1 MSKYTDVQI
10 EKMVKKYKES
20 GVGKTI
26 FAKQEKIGINTL
38 NKWLSEITLDE
49 KENTEV
55 QTPKFMK
62 VTKTLERKEM
72 LASKKSEVVKIHFKD
87 FKITVEE
94 AASEELLSMVLKV
107 VKELC

>member
-38 NKWLSEITLDE
+38 NKWLDDI
-49 KENTEV
+49 ENAEV
-55 QTPKFMK
+55 ETPKFMK
-62 VTKTLERKEM
+62 VTKTLESKEM
-72 LASKKSEVVKIHFKD
+72 LGSKKSEVVKIQFKD
-87 FKITVEE
+87 FKITVEDSV
-94 AASEELLSMVLKV
+94 SEELLSRVLKV